1 MTPRAQRGAALLIG
15 GFLALLFSAIAAVQ
29 VAGWTVGAVEHSNH
43 QVIPGPVSK
52 LTVDAGDGGD
62 ITVVRELS
70 DMPLVTI
77 DSTVKGSIH
86 APVLRA
92 VKDGATVRVNGNCP
106 YISFGPCHARI
117 VIRVPAGT
125 AVDVRSGSG
134 DVTADGLTGAVKLE
148 TGSGD
153 VNATGLTG
161 DSDLNTSSGDVNVRA
176 LRGTTT
182 LRTGS
187 GDVNA
192 ENLATRDITAD
203 TASGDVELDF
213 AAAPRI
219 VDASTASGDVNVSL
233 PEGGT
238 YRVEADP
245 GSGDQHLN
253 VKIDPSATRVV
264 RAQTSSGDVTV
275 GYGD

>member
-15 GFLALLFSAIAAVQ
+15 GALALLFSAIAAVQ
-29 VAGWTVGAVEHSNH
+29 VAGWTVGSVERTNH
-43 QVIPGPVSK
+43 QVIPGPVSR
-52 LTVDAGDGGD
+52 LEVDAAAGGD

-70 DMPLVTI
+70 TMPLVTV
-77 DSTVKGSIH
+77 DSSVKGSIH

-92 VKDGATVRVNGNCP
+92 VKDGTTVRISGNCP
-106 YISFGPCHARI
+106 YISFGPCRARI

-125 AVDVRSGSG
+125 AVDVRAGSG
-134 DVTADGLTGAVKLE
+134 DVTADGLSGNVKLE

-161 DSDLNTSSGDVNVRA
+161 DSELHTSSGDVNVRA
-176 LRGTTT
+176 LAGAAD

-187 GDVNA
+187 GDISG
-192 ENLATRDITAD
+192 EDLGTGHLAAD

-213 AAAPRI
+213 AHAPEV
-219 VDASTASGDVNVSL
+219 VDASTASGDVDISV

-238 YRVEADP
+238 YRVEADS

-253 VKIDPSATRVV
+253 VKSDPAATRIL

-275 GYGD
+275 GYGN

>member
-1 MTPRAQRGAALLIG
+1 MTPRAQRGAALFIG

-29 VAGWTVGAVEHSNH
+29 VAGWTVGAVERTNH

-52 LTVDAGDGGD
+52 LEVDAAGGGD

-70 DMPLVTI
+70 AMPLVTI
-77 DSTVKGSIH
+77 DSSVKGSIH

-92 VKDGATVRVNGNCP
+92 VKDGATVRISGNCP
-106 YISFGPCHARI
+106 SISFGPCQARI
-117 VIRVPAGT
+117 VIRVPAAT
-125 AVDVRSGSG
+125 EVDVRAGSG
-134 DVTADGLTGAVKLE
+134 DVTADGLTGTVKLE

-153 VNATGLTG
+153 VNATGLSG
-161 DSDLNTSSGDVNVRA
+161 ESELHTSSGDVNVRS
-176 LRGTTT
+176 LRGTSD

-187 GDVNA
+187 GDINGADLVA
-192 ENLATRDITAD
+192 REVTAD

-213 AAAPRI
+213 AFAPTI
-219 VDASTASGDVNVSL
+219 VDASTASGDVDISV
-233 PEGGT
+233 PEGET

-245 GSGDQHLN
+245 GSGDLHPN
-253 VKIDPSATRVV
+253 VKTDPSATRTI

-275 GYGD
+275 GYGN

>member
-1 MTPRAQRGAALLIG
+1 VTARGQRGAALLIG
-15 GFLALLFSAIAAVQ
+15 GVLALLFSAIAAVQ

-52 LTVDAGDGGD
+52 LSVDAGAGGD

-70 DMPLVTI
+70 DLPLVTI

-92 VKDGATVRVNGNCP
+92 VKDGATVRINGNCP

-125 AVDVRSGSG
+125 EVDVRSGSG
-134 DVTADGLTGAVKLE
+134 DVTAIGLSGTVDLE

-161 DSDLNTSSGDVNVRA
+161 DSDLHTSSGDVNVRR
-176 LRGTTT
+176 LRGNTN

-187 GDVNA
+187 GDIHA
-192 ENLATRDITAD
+192 EDVSTHDLVAD

-213 AAAPRI
+213 ALAPQL
-219 VDASTASGDVNVSL
+219 VDASTASGDVDVTV
-233 PEGGT
+233 PDGT
-238 YRVEADP
+238 YRVEDDP
-245 GSGDQHLN
+245 GSGKTHRN
-253 VKIDPSATRVV
+253 VKSDPAATRII
-264 RAQTSSGDVTV
+264 RAQTSSGDITI
-275 GYGD
+275 GYGN